1 MRIINMRCKKI
12 IYDFN
17 QMIMMNLW
25 ENMMED
31 MGSKLQYVAWW
42 MLLINPYKSTQER
55 NVLI

>member
-31 MGSKLQYVAWW
+31 MGSKLQYVPWW